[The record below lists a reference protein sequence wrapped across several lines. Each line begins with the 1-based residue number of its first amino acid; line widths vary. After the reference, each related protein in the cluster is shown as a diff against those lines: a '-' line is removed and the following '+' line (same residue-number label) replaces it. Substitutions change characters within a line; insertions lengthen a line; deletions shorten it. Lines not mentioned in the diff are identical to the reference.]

1 MERKTEV
8 NFGNLLLSLSEAM
21 DLGSPTQA
29 QHQQRTAL
37 AAWEIAKA
45 AGFQAD
51 VKERICTAALLH
63 DVGAMSVEEKTAH
76 HLSEFED
83 VDAHCI
89 CGAILLRRS
98 PLLEHTADT
107 VRFHHR
113 EWHDWD
119 ESIDMPHVMASQ
131 IIFLADYLERSIKR
145 DQYILHQHRQII
157 DDIKSLAGDTIH
169 PQIVDYFLSVSYR
182 EEFWLDMVSPRL
194 YSLLLH
200 QGPYRN
206 IDIGLPATAAISDLF
221 RDVIDFR
228 SRFTATHSSGVAAAA
243 EMIARIF
250 GFSEAEVELL
260 KVAGNLHDI
269 GMLAVPNAILEKP
282 DKLTEDEFAIVRCHT
297 YYTYYA
303 IHTIA
308 GLRQIAEWAAY
319 HHEKLDGSGYP
330 FHCKADELNTGAR
343 IMAVADMFAALAE
356 DRPYRKSMTKEEAQ
370 QTIRKLSSG
379 QLLDGRIVNLLFE
392 NYYQVMAY
400 VINKQKAARTFY
412 EAVFSSIAAGPD
424 TTAEQ

>member
-1 MERKTEV
+1 MERRTEV

-21 DLGSPTQA
+21 DLGGPALA
-29 QHQQRTAL
+29 QHQQRTAF
-37 AAWEIAKA
+37 AAWEIAKS
-45 AGFQAD
+45 AGFSAD
-51 VKERICTAALLH
+51 IKERICTAALLH
-63 DVGAMSVEEKTAH
+63 DMGAMSVEEKTALH
-76 HLSEFED
+76 RAEVED
-83 VDAHCI
+83 VDSHCI
-89 CGAILLRRS
+89 RAAILLRRS
-98 PLLEHTADT
+98 PLLEHTADI

-131 IIFLADYLERSIKR
+131 IISLADYLERSIKR
-145 DQYILHQHRQII
+145 DQYILHQHPQII
-157 DDIKSLAGDTIH
+157 DDVKSLSGDIIH
-169 PQIVDYFLSVSYR
+169 PRIVDYFLSVSYR
-182 EEFWLDMVSPRL
+182 EEFWMDMVSPRL

-206 IDIGLPATAAISDLF
+206 IDIGLPAAAAISELF

-228 SRFTATHSSGVAAAA
+228 SPFTATHSSGVAAVA

-269 GMLAVPNAILEKP
+269 GMFAVPNTILEKP
-282 DKLTEDEFAIVRCHT
+282 DKLTEDEFAIVRCHP
-297 YYTYYA
+297 YYTYHA
-303 IHTIA
+303 IYTIA

-330 FHCKADELNTGAR
+330 FHCKADELSTGAR
-343 IMAVADMFAALAE
+343 IMAVADTFAALAE
-356 DRPYRKSMTKEEAQ
+356 DRPYRKSMSKEEAQ
-370 QTIRKLSSG
+370 QIIRKLSSG
-379 QLLDGRIVNLLFE
+379 QLLDDRIVNLLFE

-400 VINKQKAARTFY
+400 VIAKQKAARTFY
-412 EAVFSSIAAGPD
+412 DAVFSGIAADGV
-424 TTAEQ
+424 TAAV